1 MLAIS
6 CLSLLRFVNAETLLL
21 FVLGLVILTEDSFE
35 ESVSVELPDE
45 LVPELL
51 DEELLCEFPFETE
64 GIDDVEFASAIF
76 GPVTL

>member
-6 CLSLLRFVNAETLLL
+6 CLNLLRFVNAETFLL
-21 FVLGLVILTEDSFE
+21 FVLGLVILTEESFE

-51 DEELLCEFPFETE
+51 PVELRCEFPSETE
-64 GIDDVEFASAIF
+64 GFF
-76 GPVTL
+76 WT

>member
-1 MLAIS
+1 MLAIC
-6 CLSLLRFVNAETLLL
+6 CLSLLLFVNSETLLL
-21 FVLGLVILTEDSFE
+21 FVLGLMILTEDSFE

-51 DEELLCEFPFETE
+51 EELLCEFPFETE
-64 GIDDVEFASAIF
+64 GIDDVGFASAIF

>member
-6 CLSLLRFVNAETLLL
+6 CLSLLRFVNAETLLLL

-51 DEELLCEFPFETE
+51 EELLCEFPFETE
-64 GIDDVEFASAIF
+64 GIDDVGFASAIF